1 VPLSEH
7 LPAPAQKGP
16 RCTVSVAL
24 DQLDRDD
31 RHTLVGWLDGSIKDE
46 GKAVTA
52 RRIAAAV
59 QSATSLSLTVT
70 TVHRH
75 RRQECGCSQ

>member
-1 VPLSEH
+1 MPLSEH

-31 RHTLVGWLDGSIKDE
+31 RHTLVAWLGDE
-46 GKAVTA
+46 TIAA

>member
-1 VPLSEH
+1 MALSEH
-7 LPAPAQKGP
+7 LPASTPKGP

-31 RHTLVGWLDGSIKDE
+31 RHTLLGWVDGSIKED
-46 GKAVTA
+46 GRAITG

-59 QSATSLSLTVT
+59 QSATGLALTVT

-75 RRQECGCSQ
+75 RRHECGCDQ

>member
-1 VPLSEH
+1 MPLAEH
-7 LPAPAQKGP
+7 LPAPARRGP

-31 RHTLVGWLDGSIKDE
+31 RHTLVAWLGDPDI
-46 GKAVTA
+46 TA

>member
-1 VPLSEH
+1 VALAEH
-7 LPAPAQKGP
+7 LPAPARRGP

-31 RHTLVGWLDGSIKDE
+31 RLTLITWLDDSAITG
-46 GKAVTA
+46 

-59 QSATSLSLTVT
+59 RSATGLALTVT

-75 RRQECGCSQ
+75 RRHECGCAA

>member
-1 VPLSEH
+1 MSLAEH
-7 LPAPAQKGP
+7 LPAPAPKGP

-24 DQLDRDD
+24 GQLDRDD
-31 RHTLVGWLDGSIKDE
+31 RHTLAGWLDGSIKDKGE
-46 GKAVTA
+46 TVTA
-52 RRIAAAV
+52 RRIAEAV
-59 QSATSLSLTVT
+59 KSATSLSLTVT